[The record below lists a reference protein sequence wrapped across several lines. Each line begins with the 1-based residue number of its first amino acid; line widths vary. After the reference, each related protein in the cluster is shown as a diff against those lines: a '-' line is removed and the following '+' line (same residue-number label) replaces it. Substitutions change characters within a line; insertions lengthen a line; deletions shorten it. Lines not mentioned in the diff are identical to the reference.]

1 MSSSTPGQEST
12 LSSDFKSILD
22 AGLNQALREYK
33 KKTGN
38 DLLDDPLAAEVR
50 RCDSVD
56 AIKAV
61 FQSQAEAFQQFR
73 DGDRRLMKWINPV
86 ADVFDKV
93 SDTLGDIAGTVRH

>member
-1 MSSSTPGQEST
+1 MSSSTPGQKST

-22 AGLNQALREYK
+22 AGLSQALSEYK

-38 DLLDDPLAAEVR
+38 DLLDDPLATEVQ

-56 AIKAV
+56 AIKAI
-61 FQSQAEAFQQFR
+61 FQGQAEAFQQFR
-73 DGDRRLMKWINPV
+73 DGDRRLMKWINSV

-93 SDTLGDIAGTVRH
+93 SGTLGDVASTVRH